1 MTPGAR
7 LSTAR
12 AYLPRCE
19 ITQAGQLGCPDPSEG
34 STR

>member
-12 AYLPRCE
+12 AYPPRWE
-19 ITQAGQLGCPDPSEG
+19 ITQEGQLGCPDPSAG